1 MLRKNI
7 YFYFGG
13 ACILLAFLCLTHNL
27 REDHEAKVRT
37 QKIVTE
43 LKEKV
48 GKNSS
53 PQNNYIENP
62 KMEMPTRQING
73 LAYIGYLRIERLS
86 LDLPI
91 LSEWSYPLIRISPA
105 RYRGSV
111 YENNMIILAHN
122 YKAHFGNLHR
132 LDKGDKVE
140 FVDMNDNHFIYEVE
154 DVGKLRPEQASDLVE
169 GNRDLSLFTCTLGG
183 RERVVVRCKR
193 QRQTLPQISS

>member
-73 LAYIGYLRIERLS
+73 LDYIGYLKIEKLS

-105 RYRGSV
+105 RYRGCLL
-111 YENNMIILAHN
+111 YT
-122 YKAHFGNLHR
+122 
-132 LDKGDKVE
+132 
-140 FVDMNDNHFIYEVE
+140 
-154 DVGKLRPEQASDLVE
+154 SDAADE
-169 GNRDLSLFTCTLGG
+169 
-183 RERVVVRCKR
+183 
-193 QRQTLPQISS
+193 

>member
-1 MLRKNI
+1 
-7 YFYFGG
+7 
-13 ACILLAFLCLTHNL
+13 
-27 REDHEAKVRT
+27 
-37 QKIVTE
+37 
-43 LKEKV
+43 
-48 GKNSS
+48 
-53 PQNNYIENP
+53 
-62 KMEMPTRQING
+62 
-73 LAYIGYLRIERLS
+73 
-86 LDLPI
+86 
-91 LSEWSYPLIRISPA
+91 
-105 RYRGSV
+105 
-111 YENNMIILAHN
+111 MIILAHN

>member
-27 REDHEAKVRT
+27 REDYEAKVRT

-48 GKNSS
+48 GKNPRS
-53 PQNNYIENP
+53 QNKYIENP
-62 KMEMPTRQING
+62 KMEMPTRNING
-73 LAYIGYLRIERLS
+73 LAYIGYLRIEKLS

-140 FVDMNDNHFIYEVE
+140 FVDMDDNHFIYEVE
-154 DVGKLRPEQASDLVE
+154 DVGKLRPEQTSELLS

-183 RERVVVRCKR
+183 RERVLVRCKR
-193 QRQTLPQISS
+193 QRQTLPQISF